1 MGTRPTCVSAT
12 TEKCFQRPDG
22 WRRISDLWIWYF
34 SVLIDWVPR
43 QVPPTL
49 PYNQILLPVR
59 LNVFVDVCAPPVPKQ
74 RVPATLGSQFLPF
87 PQHPPPPSP
96 CSKAAEIS
104 MFPQARGI
112 TFIAFF
118 SVSVLEITLK
128 ILSIFLFLSPCF
140 RRNPC
145 SQEKLRNRGMVG
157 PGVDGPGLGRWRI
170 LTCQLLG
177 AGVLP
182 VVTVQKD
189 ETRTCREPYLFCRRF
204 ID

>member
-34 SVLIDWVPR
+34 SVLLDWVPR
-43 QVPPTL
+43 QVPSTL

-59 LNVFVDVCAPPVPKQ
+59 LNVSVGVCAPPVPKQ

-87 PQHPPPPSP
+87 PQHPPPSSP
-96 CSKAAEIS
+96 RRKTAAIS
-104 MFPQARGI
+104 MFLQARRI

-118 SVSVLEITLK
+118 PVSVLEITLK
-128 ILSIFLFLSPCF
+128 ILSIFCFFSPCF

-145 SQEKLRNRGMVG
+145 SQEKLRNHGLVG

-189 ETRTCREPYLFCRRF
+189 ETRTCCEPYLFCRRV